1 MVPEVGG
8 SSPLTRPNLCAS
20 GGMVDALVLGTSGQP
35 WGFESLLAHQNNISK
50 MEYKNI
56 EKKSYKSSFEVSLD
70 QSAIAKIIDEKISEK
85 QPTFEIAGF
94 RKGKVPVSIIKSKIG
109 HQIENEVLNEEVS
122 KNINKISE
130 DEKIQSLIQPDVN
143 FKDNYNFTLAFY
155 LKPEIKM
162 DELKTSE
169 IEKVTSEVTKK
180 DIDDFREK
188 VRREYY
194 SLESIDIS
202 DENSVID
209 FEILNYEDEQKKL
222 FSQKEVRVDLNTQ
235 TKEEV
240 FLDLKKAL
248 LKIKNK
254 SDINF
259 STKGIKIN
267 AQIKDINK
275 KIYPKNDDEL
285 IKILKLKSTKE
296 LNDKIENKLNEY
308 MNYLQK
314 EFFIEDLLKV
324 LSQKKKID
332 INEEVVNLE
341 LKRKY
346 QIDLSK
352 MKDEHKERIDS
363 LKKLTSENI
372 QKDVLF
378 SELVKFLNVKVEQ
391 KELQEYIQKY
401 YGEKIDQ
408 RTAETAYGTLL
419 RNKIADESM
428 KTFKIKETK
437 LSLEKLMKKGS
448 QNNESSTHSH

>member
-35 WGFESLLAHQNNISK
+35 WGFESLLAHQNTSN
-50 MEYKNI
+50 MDYKNI

-94 RKGKVPVSIIKSKIG
+94 RKGKVPVSIIKSKIVL
-109 HQIENEVLNEEVS
+109 QIENEVLNEEVS
-122 KNINKISE
+122 KNLNKISE
-130 DEKIQSLIQPDVN
+130 DDKIQSLLQPDVN

-188 VRREYY
+188 VRKEYY

-235 TKEEV
+235 TKEDV

-296 LNDKIENKLNEY
+296 LNDKIDNKLNED

-314 EFFIEDLLKV
+314 EFFIEELLKV

-408 RTAETAYGTLL
+408 RTAEAAYGTLL

-437 LSLEKLMKKGS
+437 LSLEELMKKGS
-448 QNNESSTHSH
+448 QNHESSTHSH